1 MDRVYLALAALVGG
15 ILVGLAGWWDS
26 KEGFSGLSLRKLGA
40 SAIRSLIA
48 GVGFAAAYKL
58 SGPLTALDLLWAFLA
73 GTAFDAGVNRVAG
86 ALGNGQFPLPPA
98 NKKPPQAEGP
108 EVPKEG

>member
-1 MDRVYLALAALVGG
+1 MDRVNLALAALVGG

-26 KEGFSGLSLRKLGA
+26 KEGFSLRKLGA

-48 GVGFAAAYKL
+48 GVGFAATYKL

-73 GTAFDAGVNRVAG
+73 GTAFDVGVNRVAG

-98 NKKPPQAEGP
+98 NKNPPQEEGK
-108 EVPKEG
+108 VPKEG